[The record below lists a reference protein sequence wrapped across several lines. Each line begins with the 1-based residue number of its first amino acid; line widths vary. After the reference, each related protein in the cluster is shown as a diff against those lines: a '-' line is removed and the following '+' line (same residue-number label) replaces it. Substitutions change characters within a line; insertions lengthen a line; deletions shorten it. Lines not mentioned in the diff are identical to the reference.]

1 MVNSKTFYNDRIHL
15 ILDSIDLRPFFNI
28 QTWKG
33 IFSVIQEWAMILIAA
48 FLCET
53 YFHWSIYII
62 TVVFIGAR
70 YLALGLLMHE
80 SVHGLISKN
89 KRINDIVGE
98 VFCAWPVIVSMKSY
112 KVKHLKHHQCLN
124 TDEDPDYTAKTD
136 KNWQFPMPI
145 NRFLKIV
152 MRQLSGLG
160 VFETFRVMSGKS
172 VASGKPKSSRRYKFA
187 RVSFYIIFLGGF
199 IYFDHEMLLLK
210 YWFVPFISWTQLINR
225 WRRIAEH
232 SGIEH
237 QPLDM
242 QTRTTKHNFISRLLL
257 SPKNIGYHC
266 EHHMFPSIPQYNLPK
281 VHERLVNDEIG
292 RQSIYIS
299 KNYINVFN
307 ECIEK

>member
-1 MVNSKTFYNDRIHL
+1 
-15 ILDSIDLRPFFNI
+15 
-28 QTWKG
+28 
-33 IFSVIQEWAMILIAA
+33 
-48 FLCET
+48 
-53 YFHWSIYII
+53 
-62 TVVFIGAR
+62 
-70 YLALGLLMHE
+70 
-80 SVHGLISKN
+80 
-89 KRINDIVGE
+89 
-98 VFCAWPVIVSMKSY
+98 
-112 KVKHLKHHQCLN
+112 
-124 TDEDPDYTAKTD
+124 
-136 KNWQFPMPI
+136 
-145 NRFLKIV
+145 
-152 MRQLSGLG
+152 
-160 VFETFRVMSGKS
+160 MSGKS

-237 QPLDM
+237 QPLEM

-257 SPKNIGYHC
+257 SPKNIAYHC